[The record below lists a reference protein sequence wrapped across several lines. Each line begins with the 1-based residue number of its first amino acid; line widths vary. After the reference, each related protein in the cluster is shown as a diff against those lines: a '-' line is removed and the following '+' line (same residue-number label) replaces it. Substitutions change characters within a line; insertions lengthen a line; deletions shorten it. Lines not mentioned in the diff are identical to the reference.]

1 MKSRKLHLKIL
12 RKNTNVVHS
21 NSVPL
26 LLDNE
31 QIGVVRQIEN
41 GVMSGEIS
49 LGNLSVEML
58 QLSDSKYEVKAIRIK
73 H

>member
-1 MKSRKLHLKIL
+1 MYGLGEREYVLWDYLD
-12 RKNTNVVHS
+12 S
-21 NSVPL
+21 NQLPY
-26 LLDNE
+26 E

-58 QLSDSKYEVKAIRIK
+58 QLSDNKYEVKAIRIK

>member
-1 MKSRKLHLKIL
+1 
-12 RKNTNVVHS
+12 
-21 NSVPL
+21 
-26 LLDNE
+26 
-31 QIGVVRQIEN
+31 
-41 GVMSGEIS
+41 MSGEIS